1 MFAIQRSKSSRT
13 GRRIFIRRSIH
24 ILASAIGLL
33 TLFEPAHAART
44 LFVVGFAVPG
54 EAVQS
59 GIAPAFAKK
68 WAAEHKGE
76 KVEFQYSWGG
86 SSVQARN
93 VIQGLEADVV
103 YLSDW
108 TDVNRIAE
116 AKLIRDGWNEGNRG
130 IVSKSIAVF
139 RVNSGNPKGLKLWSD
154 LERSGVK
161 VVTPNPRTSG
171 AARWNL
177 LALYG
182 AVIKNGGTPAQ
193 AEQALR
199 RLFRNVVTFGESG
212 RATTQDFER
221 GVADVAITYENEVLL
236 RRRQGK
242 EAAFVIPPSTIY
254 IENAAAV
261 VDASVEKHGNRDIA
275 EAFVKFLRAPEA
287 QKILLDFG
295 FRSIDDNLTKTLG
308 SRYPVPPQVFDI
320 GLLGG
325 WPKVQK
331 DLFDKGALWDRIIRT
346 ERRTKQ

>member
-1 MFAIQRSKSSRT
+1 MKT
-13 GRRIFIRRSIH
+13 GKLILTGILTALLGIVIAPLSARAVETRQLFI
-24 ILASAIGLL
+24 
-33 TLFEPAHAART
+33 
-44 LFVVGFAVPG
+44 VGFAVPG
-54 EAVQS
+54 EAVQQ
-59 GIAPAFAKK
+59 GIAPAFARQ
-68 WAAEHKGE
+68 WAAEHHGE
-76 KVEFQYSWGG
+76 RIEFQYSWGG

-93 VIQGLEADVV
+93 VLQGLEADVV

-116 AKLIRDGWNEGNRG
+116 AGLINAHWNDGNRG
-130 IVSKSIAVF
+130 IVSKSLAVL
-139 RVNSGNPKGLKLWSD
+139 RVNRGNPLGIRRWSD
-154 LERSGVK
+154 IERPGVR
-161 VVTPNPRTSG
+161 VLTPNPRTSG

-199 RLFRNVVTFGESG
+199 NLYRNVVTFGESG

-221 GVADVAITYENEVLL
+221 GVGDIAITYENEILL

-242 EAAFVIPPSTIY
+242 EAYFVTPPSTIY

-261 VDASVEKHGNRDIA
+261 VDVNVDKHGNRAVA
-275 EAFVKFLRAPEA
+275 EAFLAFLRSTAA

-295 FRSIDDNLTKTLG
+295 FRSIDDAITRTQA

-320 GLLGG
+320 SLLGG
-325 WPKVQK
+325 WPKVQQEI
-331 DLFDKGALWDRIIRT
+331 FNRGGLWDRIIRT
-346 ERRTKQ
+346 ERRAR

>member
-1 MFAIQRSKSSRT
+1 MKTRRLILT
-13 GRRIFIRRSIH
+13 GILTAVLGLVIAPPAVQAVPARKLFI
-24 ILASAIGLL
+24 
-33 TLFEPAHAART
+33 
-44 LFVVGFAVPG
+44 VGFAVPG
-54 EAVQS
+54 EAVQQ
-59 GIAPAFAKK
+59 GIAPAFARK
-68 WAAEHKGE
+68 WAAEHNGE
-76 KVEFQYSWGG
+76 RIEFEYSWGG

-93 VIQGLEADVV
+93 VLQGLEADVV

-116 AKLIRDGWNEGNRG
+116 AGLIKADWNDGNRG
-130 IVSKSIAVF
+130 IVSRSLAVL
-139 RVNSGNPKGLKLWSD
+139 RVNRGNPLAIKRWSD
-154 LERSGVK
+154 LERPGVK
-161 VVTPNPRTSG
+161 VLTPNPRTSG

-177 LALYG
+177 LAMYG

-199 RLFRNVVTFGESG
+199 GLYRNVVTFGESG

-221 GVADVAITYENEVLL
+221 GVGDVAITYENEILL

-261 VDASVEKHGNRDIA
+261 VDASVEKHGNRDVA
-275 EAFVKFLRAPEA
+275 EAFLVFLRSQAA
-287 QKILLDFG
+287 QKVLLDFG
-295 FRSIDDNLTKTLG
+295 FRSIDDALTRTQA

-325 WPKVQK
+325 WPKVQREI
-331 DLFDKGALWDRIIRT
+331 FDRGGLWDRIIRT
-346 ERRTKQ
+346 ERRTNR